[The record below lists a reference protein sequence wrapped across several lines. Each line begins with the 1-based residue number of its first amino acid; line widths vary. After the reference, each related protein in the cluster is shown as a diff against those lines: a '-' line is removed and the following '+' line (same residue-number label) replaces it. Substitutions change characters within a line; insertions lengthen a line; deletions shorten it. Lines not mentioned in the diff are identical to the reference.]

1 MQGPVSRNL
10 AGPPQELVYARI
22 YNKNAARAWEPCN
35 AHFVQA
41 RAVEGACDKSHLCEH
56 LQDKCRAPRAGPLL
70 CASLRNWNVNGHV
83 NRVTRAILSE
93 KLQEKCR
100 APWSPESLKIGTR
113 GRAVCASLRG
123 QNAHGHVWRAIWCE
137 NLQEKCRSAV
147 EMHMDTSQIHKSHVM
162 PKFTWKTPPPWTNSG
177 LTSYRKNPSEW
188 THCLGKMDEGN
199 LLIREKQH
207 LPWPSWS
214 RRAGS
219 QHLDFSWEF
228 LAARPCCNL
237 YASQMSGA
245 QSHGPGLVAIPNKL
259 VFGIP
264 LDGIQ

>member
-56 LQDKCRAPRAGPLL
+56 FQDKCRAPRAGPLL

-113 GRAVCASLRG
+113 SLCEPARSKCTWTCLKSHLMRESTG
-123 QNAHGHVWRAIWCE
+123 EMPLGSRNAHGH
-137 NLQEKCRSAV
+137 L
-147 EMHMDTSQIHKSHVM
+147 
-162 PKFTWKTPPPWTNSG
+162 TNSQEPCYAKIY
-177 LTSYRKNPSEW
+177 LKN
-188 THCLGKMDEGN
+188 TATLN
-199 LLIREKQH
+199 
-207 LPWPSWS
+207 
-214 RRAGS
+214 
-219 QHLDFSWEF
+219 
-228 LAARPCCNL
+228 
-237 YASQMSGA
+237 
-245 QSHGPGLVAIPNKL
+245 
-259 VFGIP
+259 
-264 LDGIQ
+264 